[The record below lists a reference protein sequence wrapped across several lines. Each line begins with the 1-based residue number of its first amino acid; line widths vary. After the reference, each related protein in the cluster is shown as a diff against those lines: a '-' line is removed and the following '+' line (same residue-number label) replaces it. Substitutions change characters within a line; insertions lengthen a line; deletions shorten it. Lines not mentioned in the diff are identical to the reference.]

1 MVPVWRSQWKIRVD
15 RTIPYVKNRRRRIV
29 FSAAFFGLRVRPFI
43 RKKGGG
49 ADLHFRK
56 PHMKIVAALDSFK
69 GSLSSLE
76 LADAVEKGVRKV
88 FPDAEIFKVPVAD
101 GGEGTTEALCNELR
115 KIPVHDPLGNP
126 IEAVYGILP
135 DGTAVI
141 ETAAASGLLLI
152 PPGRRNPLIA
162 STFGTGEMI
171 RHAFTSGCRSFILG
185 LGGSATN
192 DGGMGLLSALGF
204 EFIDGTGKRLSGTGG
219 DLLNVREIATEKA
232 TAKLSDCRF
241 LAACDVKNPLYGPN
255 GAAFIFAPQ
264 KGADTKMVGLLD
276 DGLRNYAAVAG
287 KRFARTPGAGAAGGL
302 GFALLTFLKAELR
315 PGIELILEKQNFD
328 ALLEGADFVITGEGR
343 IDSQTTQGK
352 TPIGV
357 AAAAKRRNIPVIA
370 LAGWLSEDAGIVHD
384 YGIDAIFSIQNRPV
398 SLAEAMDKANAAR
411 LTELRT
417 EEIFRTLRLG
427 HRE

>member
-1 MVPVWRSQWKIRVD
+1 
-15 RTIPYVKNRRRRIV
+15 
-29 FSAAFFGLRVRPFI
+29 
-43 RKKGGG
+43 
-49 ADLHFRK
+49 
-56 PHMKIVAALDSFK
+56 MKIVAALDSFK

-76 LADAVEKGVRKV
+76 LADAVEKGIRKV
-88 FPDAEIFKVPVAD
+88 FPDAEVIKVPVAD
-101 GGEGTTEALCNELR
+101 GGEGTTEALCSQLR
-115 KIPVHDPLGNP
+115 TIPVHDPLGNP

-141 ETAAASGLLLI
+141 ETAAASGLPLI
-152 PPGRRNPLIA
+152 PPGKRNPLIA

-171 RHAFTSGCRSFILG
+171 RHAFTTGCRSFILG

-204 EFIDGTGKRLSGTGG
+204 EFTDGSGKQLAGSGG
-219 DLLNVREIATEKA
+219 DLLNVRGIAIEKA
-232 TAKLSDCRF
+232 TAKLSGCRF

-264 KGADTKMVGLLD
+264 KGADTEMVRVLD

-287 KRFARTPGAGAAGGL
+287 KQFAQTPGAGAAGGL

-328 ALLEGADFVITGEGR
+328 ALLDEADFVITGEGR

-357 AAAAKRRNIPVIA
+357 AAAAKRRKIPVIA
-370 LAGWLSEDAGIVHD
+370 LAGGLSEDAGSVHEH
-384 YGIDAIFSIQNRPV
+384 GIDAIFSIQNHPT
-398 SLAEAMDKANAAR
+398 SLAEAMEKDNAAR
-411 LTELRT
+411 MTELRT
-417 EEIFRTLRLG
+417 EEIFRVIRLC
-427 HRE
+427 RAE